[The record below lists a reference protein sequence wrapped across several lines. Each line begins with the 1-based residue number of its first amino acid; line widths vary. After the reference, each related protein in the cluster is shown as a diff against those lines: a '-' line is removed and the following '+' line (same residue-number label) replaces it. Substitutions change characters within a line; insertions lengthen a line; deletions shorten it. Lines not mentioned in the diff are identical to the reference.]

1 MIAVGL
7 CLALVLSFAMVGCTN
22 KDKNN
27 GSSSSSA
34 PITTTTTTTTT
45 SGNTTSEPTTSGTT
59 TGNGTDSGAITSTPE
74 SQEPSAP
81 ALQSDLAGLANLPTK
96 AQGWG
101 QGVEVN
107 DKNQPTGSIMFQ
119 EKYGKYNAY
128 YIAPD
133 EGNHIYLTFDEGY
146 ENGYTSQILDVLKEK
161 KCSAVFFVTY
171 DYVSKNADLV
181 KRMIDEGHV
190 VGNHSYT
197 HPHFPETSLEKA
209 QEDIVKL
216 HDYVKENFGYTM
228 TLFRFPYG
236 EFSEQMLGLLD
247 SLGYK
252 TLFWSWAYKDWDV
265 NNQPDTASAYE
276 KICKG
281 EHPGAIYLLHAV
293 SKTNT
298 AILGDVIDH
307 MRQSGYNVAK
317 FAL

>member
-1 MIAVGL
+1 MKSLKTIAVGL

-22 KDKNN
+22 KDKNSSS
-27 GSSSSSA
+27 SSSSSA

-45 SGNTTSEPTTSGTT
+45 TSDKNDNSSNSAP
-59 TGNGTDSGAITSTPE
+59 ITSTPE

-81 ALQSDLAGLANLPTK
+81 ALQTDLGSLSNLPTK

-107 DKNQPTGSIMFQ
+107 EKNQPTGSIMFQ
-119 EKYGKYNAY
+119 EKYGKYNTY
-128 YIAPD
+128 YIAP
-133 EGNHIYLTFDEGY
+133 ETGNKIYLTFDEGY

-181 KRMIDEGHV
+181 QRMIDEGHV

-197 HPHFPETSLEKA
+197 HPHFPETPLQKA
-209 QEDIVKL
+209 QEDVVKL

-236 EFSEQMLGLLD
+236 EFSEQMLGLMD
-247 SLGYK
+247 ALGYK

-265 NNQPDTASAYE
+265 DNQPETSAALE

-307 MRQSGYNVAK
+307 MRDNGYEVAK
-317 FAL
+317 FEL